1 MQTAP
6 IDDTLVKKEEAKL
19 ELYALLGQG
28 YQSIKEGRVS
38 DIEDVEER
46 IMQRRGQRSQKSIIF

>member
-46 IMQRRGQRSQKSIIF
+46 IMQRRRQRS